1 MGVASL
7 SELTWTEIAAQAAA
21 SLLAV
26 PVGSTEQHG
35 PHLPLG
41 TDTAIA
47 SELCRRLAS
56 QRGDVVIGPA
66 LYYTASGE
74 HSGFPGTLSV
84 GNRVL
89 RDVLVEVGRSADAFG
104 GVLFVS
110 AHGGNVA
117 ALRSAV
123 DVLIKESR
131 LARSWSAPAPPGG
144 DAHAGRVETSV
155 MLALR
160 PDLVRGIPPA
170 TDGCVVALGE
180 VIGVLRRSGVR
191 SVSANGV
198 LGNPAA
204 SSAEV
209 GEDILDFWEAD
220 LARSVAG
227 WPAATSSAPLSETQD
242 PTVRR
247 L

>member
-1 MGVASL
+1 MGGAFL
-7 SELTWTEIAAQAAA
+7 AELTWTEIARTAPS

-35 PHLPLG
+35 PHLPVG

-47 SELCRRLAS
+47 SELCGRLAA
-56 QRGDVVIGPA
+56 QRNDVVIAPA
-66 LYYTASGE
+66 LCYTASGE
-74 HSGFPGTLSV
+74 HSGFSGTLSV

-89 RDVLVEVGRSADAFG
+89 RDVLIEVGRSADAFG

-110 AHGGNVA
+110 AHGGNIA
-117 ALRSAV
+117 ALQSAV
-123 DVLIKESR
+123 DILIGESR
-131 LARSWSAPAPPGG
+131 TVKGWSTPPPPGA

-155 MLALR
+155 MMAIR
-160 PDLVRGIPPA
+160 PDLVGGIPPVE
-170 TDGCVVALGE
+170 DGCELALAN

-191 SVSANGV
+191 SVSKNGV

-204 SSAEV
+204 STAEL
-209 GEDILDFWEAD
+209 GASILGFWTAN
-220 LARSVAG
+220 LGQSVAG
-227 WPAATSSAPLSETQD
+227 WPDGVSAVSRHKSRG
-242 PTVRR
+242 PTGRD

>member
-1 MGVASL
+1 MSL
-7 SELTWTEIAAQAAA
+7 SELTWTEIAGKAAR

-41 TDTAIA
+41 TDTEIA

-56 QRGDVVIGPA
+56 QRADVVIGPA
-66 LYYTASGE
+66 LCCTASGE
-74 HSGFPGTLSV
+74 HSGFPGTLSI

-104 GVLFVS
+104 GILFVS
-110 AHGGNVA
+110 AHGGNVG
-117 ALRSAV
+117 ALRNAV
-123 DVLIKESR
+123 EVLGGESR
-131 LARSWSAPAPPGG
+131 NARGWSAPAPPGA

-155 MLALR
+155 MMAIR
-160 PDLVRGIPPA
+160 PDLVRSVPPA
-170 TDGCVVALGE
+170 ADGCDLGLAE

-198 LGNPAA
+198 LGNPAG
-204 SSAEV
+204 SSAEL
-209 GEDILDFWEAD
+209 GGDILEFWEAD
-220 LARSVAG
+220 LASSVTG
-227 WPAATSSAPLSETQD
+227 WPDAGSSGPLNETQR
-242 PTVRR
+242 PTGRR